1 MAIKRYYAKSDT
13 TITNAFKENL
23 TTRGTG
29 SNQGASDILEAFYIY
44 GQANDSSQEKSRILI
59 KFPVDLISTD
69 RSNSVIPASGSVSW
83 YIKMYNAPHSQ
94 TVARNS
100 DLFISAL
107 SADWDEGYGLDMETY
122 SDSGSAN
129 WLTATSA
136 SSGVSMW
143 SVAGGDYFSTAT
155 GSYTASFAS
164 GLENIEID
172 VSQLVEDWLA
182 AAPKKL
188 ANYGVLLRMSD
199 TIESA
204 TSSSYTK
211 KFFGRNTEFWFKRP
225 HIEAR
230 WNSAKKDDRTNFYYS
245 SSLAPAD
252 DNLNTI
258 YFYTYIRGQLKN
270 IPDVGTG
277 PIFVK
282 IYSGSEGTAPSPSG
296 QPIVVF
302 EDYKNVSATSR
313 GGGGTTV
320 VTGGYDSTGIYTA
333 SLALTAASTVLTK
346 LVDVWYSGSTEYFT
360 GSVIRP
366 KLISHDAIN
375 PSVMHV
381 TSMTNLKPVY
391 SRYETARFRFF
402 TRNKN
407 WAPTIYTK
415 AVATAKPTIIDS
427 GSYRV
432 YRIAD
437 GLDVIPFGTSS
448 TLHTQMSTDASGSYF
463 DLDIS
468 MLESG
473 YSYGIQLAY
482 YNGAIGSWIE
492 QTEKFKFRVE

>member
-1 MAIKRYYAKSDT
+1 MAIKRYYANSDT

-29 SNQGASDILEAFYIY
+29 SNQGASDILETFYIY
-44 GQANDSSQEKSRILI
+44 GQADDSSQEKSRVLI
-59 KFPVDLISTD
+59 KFPVDQISTD
-69 RSNSVIPASGSVSW
+69 RSNNKVPASGSVTW
-83 YIKMYNAPHSQ
+83 YLRMYNAPHAQ

-100 DLFISAL
+100 DLFVSAV
-107 SADWDEGYGLDMETY
+107 SADWDEGYGLDMESY

-129 WLTATSA
+129 WLTAKSA
-136 SSGVSMW
+136 SSGVTMW
-143 SVAGGDYFSTAT
+143 SVQGGDFYSTAT
-155 GSYTASFAS
+155 GSYTASFAN
-164 GLENIEID
+164 GLEDVEID
-172 VSQLVEDWLA
+172 ISKLVEDWLA
-182 AAPKKL
+182 DAPKKL

-204 TSSSYTK
+204 KSSSYTK
-211 KFFGRNTEFWFKRP
+211 KFFARGTEFWFKRP
-225 HIEAR
+225 HLEAR

-258 YFYTYIRGQLKN
+258 YFYNYIRGQLKN
-270 IPDVGTG
+270 IPAVGTG
-277 PIFVK
+277 PLFVK
-282 IYSGSEGTAPSPSG
+282 IYSGSEGTSPTPSG
-296 QPIVVF
+296 QPVVVF
-302 EDYKNVSATSR
+302 EDYKNVSATAR

-333 SLALTAASTVLTK
+333 SFALTAAATPLTK

-360 GSVIRP
+360 GSVIKPR
-366 KLISHDAIN
+366 LVSHTAIN
-375 PSVMHV
+375 PSSIYV
-381 TSMTNLKPVY
+381 TSMTNLKSTY

-402 TRNKN
+402 TRNKD
-407 WAPTIYTK
+407 WSPTIYTK
-415 AVATAKPTIIDS
+415 AVANAKPAIIDS
-427 GSYRV
+427 GSFRV

-468 MLESG
+468 MLEAG

-482 YNGAIGSWIE
+482 YNGAIGSWVE
-492 QTEKFKFRVE
+492 QSEEFKFRVE